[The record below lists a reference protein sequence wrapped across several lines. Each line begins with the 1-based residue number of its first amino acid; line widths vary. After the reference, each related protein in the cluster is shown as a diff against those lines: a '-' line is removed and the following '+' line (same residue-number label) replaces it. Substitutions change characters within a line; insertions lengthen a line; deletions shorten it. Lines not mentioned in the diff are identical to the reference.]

1 MAGYFNSLS
10 TIFKRDASQISFYH
24 LYPSQF
30 KYFIVCFAIFE
41 NMPDTEEFGKKITW
55 AANWDTIF
63 IADTILL
70 LLCDFF
76 FFFFVKV
83 NDFIWNFK

>member
-1 MAGYFNSLS
+1 MHRKFLFTIYILLNLNISLYVS
-10 TIFKRDASQISFYH
+10 R
-24 LYPSQF
+24 
-30 KYFIVCFAIFE
+30 IFE

-76 FFFFVKV
+76 FFFCES
-83 NDFIWNFK
+83 